1 MPAKSVAQQKFM
13 GMVRATQKGEM
24 KNSSPELKDAAKNM
38 SKKDV
43 RKFAKTKHK
52 GLPDKIEEAKSA
64 AWQRKAGKN
73 PSGGLN
79 EKGRKSYEREN
90 PGSDLK
96 APQPEGGPRKRSFCA
111 RMSGVKGPMM
121 KDGKPTR
128 KKLALDKWK
137 CNEEMGNIAHTKT
150 KKGGKTII
158 NVNKNDEADAQKAM
172 KNDPKYI
179 IGKTRVQAYK
189 EEALDEIAA
198 KVDKKVPLGRKSNP
212 YGKRAILKAVI
223 KSFAEKERS
232 RAGVT
237 SEGKEACGK
246 GEYWCREGQKCKPI
260 PKGMHVMPN
269 GDLMKGE
276 VHKEEAPTMS
286 TGSTGEAAGL
296 SSEADD
302 NGPVAGLDQP
312 LGGTAKVKSKGKY
325 KFKCKKSKDGVNQVD
340 CRVPSMKEAYDP
352 KYLSF
357 YVSIDDGKIEF
368 IYYAKNPS
376 DVKLQLRKIYRPEQ
390 LKNIKIT
397 RLLPQGVRDFYWNK
411 RQAAM

>member
-1 MPAKSVAQQKFM
+1 MPAKSVAQQRFM

-24 KNSSPELKDAAKNM
+24 KNPSPELKDAAKNM

-43 RKFAKTKHK
+43 KKFAKTKHK
-52 GLPDKIEEAKSA
+52 GLPEKIEEAKTA
-64 AWQRKAGKN
+64 AWQRKEGKN
-73 PSGGLN
+73 KTGGLN

-137 CNEEMGNIAHTKT
+137 CNEET
-150 KKGGKTII
+150 
-158 NVNKNDEADAQKAM
+158 
-172 KNDPKYI
+172 
-179 IGKTRVQAYK
+179 
-189 EEALDEIAA
+189 LDEIAM
-198 KVDKKVPLGRKSNP
+198 KTDKKVPLGRKSNP

-223 KSFAEKERS
+223 KSFAEKEIS

-325 KFKCKKSKDGVNQVD
+325 KFKCRKSKDGVNQVD

>member
-1 MPAKSVAQQKFM
+1 MAKS
-13 GMVRATQKGEM
+13 
-24 KNSSPELKDAAKNM
+24 P
-38 SKKDV
+38 
-43 RKFAKTKHK
+43 
-52 GLPDKIEEAKSA
+52 
-64 AWQRKAGKN
+64 AWQRKEGKN

-137 CNEEMGNIAHTKT
+137 CNEET
-150 KKGGKTII
+150 
-158 NVNKNDEADAQKAM
+158 
-172 KNDPKYI
+172 
-179 IGKTRVQAYK
+179 
-189 EEALDEIAA
+189 LDEIAM
-198 KVDKKVPLGRKSNP
+198 KTDKKVPLGRKSNP

-325 KFKCKKSKDGVNQVD
+325 KFKCRKSKDGVNQVD